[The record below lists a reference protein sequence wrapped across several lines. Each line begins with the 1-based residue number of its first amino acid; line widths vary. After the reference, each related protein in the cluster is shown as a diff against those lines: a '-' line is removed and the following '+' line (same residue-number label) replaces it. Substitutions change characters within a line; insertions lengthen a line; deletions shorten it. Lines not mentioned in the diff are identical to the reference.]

1 MKTGLVM
8 EGGAMRGMFTMG
20 VIDIMMEHGITYDG
34 GIGVS
39 AGAAFG
45 CNYKSGQRGRVIRY
59 NKAYCKDKRFSSIRS
74 WMKTGNLFG
83 VDFCYHELP
92 EKLDPF
98 DNDAYVA
105 NPMDFYV
112 VCTDVMTGKPVYHR
126 CDTGIGENV
135 DWMRASASIP
145 LFAEIVEI
153 DGYKLLDGGIGDAV
167 PLAYFESIGYEKNV
181 VILTRS
187 DAYRKKKPI
196 YMPLVKAG
204 LREYPKMVEA
214 IENRPDRYNK
224 NIEYVRQQ
232 ERLGKAF
239 VIRPDEELHIGGMV
253 RDANELERVY
263 QIGRR
268 TMEKKLEE
276 LQRFIGK
283 GEKL

>member
-45 CNYKSGQRGRVIRY
+45 CNYKSGQIGRVIRY
-59 NKAYCKDKRFSSIRS
+59 NKAYCRDKRFSSIRS
-74 WMKTGNLFG
+74 WVKTGNLFG

-153 DGYKLLDGGIGDAV
+153 DGVMYYVDHERK
-167 PLAYFESIGYEKNV
+167 
-181 VILTRS
+181 ILC
-187 DAYRKKKPI
+187 D
-196 YMPLVKAG
+196 
-204 LREYPKMVEA
+204 KMA
-214 IENRPDRYNK
+214 
-224 NIEYVRQQ
+224 NIIV
-232 ERLGKAF
+232 
-239 VIRPDEELHIGGMV
+239 
-253 RDANELERVY
+253 ELEED
-263 QIGRR
+263 
-268 TMEKKLEE
+268 EKDIQDKKAITLLLKERAINALAGDNCDE
-276 LQRFIGK
+276 DYDDCDDEDYDDEDYEDEDDYDIK
-283 GEKL
+283 

>member
-59 NKAYCKDKRFSSIRS
+59 NKAYCKDKRFSSIHS

-153 DGYKLLDGGIGDAV
+153 DGHY
-167 PLAYFESIGYEKNV
+167 
-181 VILTRS
+181 
-187 DAYRKKKPI
+187 
-196 YMPLVKAG
+196 
-204 LREYPKMVEA
+204 
-214 IENRPDRYNK
+214 
-224 NIEYVRQQ
+224 
-232 ERLGKAF
+232 
-239 VIRPDEELHIGGMV
+239 VIRFKSRILKNGIDLTDQYYSKTMDE
-253 RDANELERVY
+253 
-263 QIGRR
+263 
-268 TMEKKLEE
+268 
-276 LQRFIGK
+276 
-283 GEKL
+283 

>member
-45 CNYKSGQRGRVIRY
+45 CNYKSGQIGRVIRY
-59 NKAYCKDKRFSSIRS
+59 NKAYCRDKRFSSIRS
-74 WMKTGNLFG
+74 WVKTGNLFG

-181 VILTRS
+181 SIEEYKNM
-187 DAYRKKKPI
+187 AKKIVYTGPI
-196 YMPLVKAG
+196 D
-204 LREYPKMVEA
+204 EYF
-214 IENRPDRYNK
+214 NYS
-224 NIEYVRQQ
+224 
-232 ERLGKAF
+232 LG
-239 VIRPDEELHIGGMV
+239 
-253 RDANELERVY
+253 ELEWRSLKFDTQVY
-263 QIGRR
+263 YNMRLILG
-268 TMEKKLEE
+268 LETT
-276 LQRFIGK
+276 R
-283 GEKL
+283 